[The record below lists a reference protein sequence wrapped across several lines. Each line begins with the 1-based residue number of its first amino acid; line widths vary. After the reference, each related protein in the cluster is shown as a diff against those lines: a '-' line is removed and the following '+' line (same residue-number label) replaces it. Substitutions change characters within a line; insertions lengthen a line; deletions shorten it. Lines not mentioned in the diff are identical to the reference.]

1 MTATEPR
8 VLLVEDNPDDVE
20 MTLLAFRM
28 DRIPADFVVARDGA
42 EALDRL
48 FSMNPAPSLVLL
60 DLKLPRVDGVEVLRR
75 MRADER
81 TRRIPVVV
89 LSSSNE
95 EADARR
101 TQEIG
106 IERYVRKPVDFLE
119 FRRAARLLA
128 DTWLRP
134 EAQRGE
140 SPA

>member
-1 MTATEPR
+1 MTAAEPR

-28 DRIPADFVVARDGA
+28 DHIPAEFVIARDGA
-42 EALDRL
+42 EALDCL
-48 FSMNPAPSLVLL
+48 FSMQPAPTLVLL

-75 MRADER
+75 LRADER

-95 EADARR
+95 EADVRR
-101 TQEIG
+101 TQELG
-106 IERYVRKPVDFLE
+106 IARYVRKPVDFLE

-134 EAQRGE
+134 AVKQ
-140 SPA
+140 P